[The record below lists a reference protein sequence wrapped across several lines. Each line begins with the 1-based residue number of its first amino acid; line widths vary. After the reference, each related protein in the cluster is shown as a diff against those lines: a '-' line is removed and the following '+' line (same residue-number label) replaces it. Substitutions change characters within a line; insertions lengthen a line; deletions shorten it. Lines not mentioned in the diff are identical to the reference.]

1 MHNPHLE
8 FVLLRSC
15 LALPKFIFLL
25 RSTDTTN
32 FSEVLLEFDNIT
44 REAVS
49 RIMGGPLT
57 HQAWCQAKLPV
68 SMGGLGLRAAQD
80 HSDAAF
86 ASSITSAHPL
96 CSKLLQLDEDS
107 PLSLPQELLTN
118 LSAKMGEE
126 VIIASESL
134 VGRSQREL
142 SSKIDLTNLQL
153 LTSQVQGQ
161 GRVRDIAR
169 LASVS
174 IKDSHAGA
182 WLTVIPSPGLGL
194 KLQPAEFVVA
204 LRHRLGH
211 PIYTADGPCP
221 ACGRPSDKLG
231 DHAMNCAWQGERIA
245 RHNGLR
251 DLLHSTA
258 ASAALAP
265 AKEGRFLLPGEGGRP
280 ADILIPGW
288 ANGKDAAMDVTVIN
302 PLQESQ
308 VRGAA
313 NTPGH
318 AVSEAHKR
326 KLDKSWESCNR
337 QGICFLP
344 IAVESLGAW
353 HPSAIVELKRL
364 GSALARHKGEEEGV
378 TIGRLFQKLSVC
390 LMRGN
395 AALFNNRSP
404 PDHADCSEIV
414 W

>member
-1 MHNPHLE
+1 
-8 FVLLRSC
+8 
-15 LALPKFIFLL
+15 
-25 RSTDTTN
+25 
-32 FSEVLLEFDNIT
+32 
-44 REAVS
+44 
-49 RIMGGPLT
+49 
-57 HQAWCQAKLPV
+57 
-68 SMGGLGLRAAQD
+68 
-80 HSDAAF
+80 
-86 ASSITSAHPL
+86 
-96 CSKLLQLDEDS
+96 
-107 PLSLPQELLTN
+107 
-118 LSAKMGEE
+118 
-126 VIIASESL
+126 
-134 VGRSQREL
+134 
-142 SSKIDLTNLQL
+142 
-153 LTSQVQGQ
+153 
-161 GRVRDIAR
+161 
-169 LASVS
+169 
-174 IKDSHAGA
+174 
-182 WLTVIPSPGLGL
+182 
-194 KLQPAEFVVA
+194 
-204 LRHRLGH
+204 
-211 PIYTADGPCP
+211 
-221 ACGRPSDKLG
+221 
-231 DHAMNCAWQGERIA
+231 MNCAWQGERIA

-353 HPSAIVELKRL
+353 HPSAVVELKRL